1 LSTKITDKALEADWL
16 GVCRRSAERLQSVF
30 AEYPSTTERRVG
42 IGRGAGGDQTL
53 VIDGGAEDVVLAE
66 LDRLHADGY
75 EFTAISEERGV
86 VPYGSGE
93 SAVRVVVDPIDG
105 SLNAKRLLPTFA
117 LSVAVAAGGTMEDVE
132 FGFVHEFGTG
142 EEFVA
147 RRDRG
152 ATLNGRPLDLEGLPG
167 PGLEVV
173 GLESARPEWL
183 LPVVEELGAKVY
195 RLRVIGSIAA
205 SLCYVAA
212 ARFDG
217 MASANVCRSVDAA
230 AGQLLVREAGGFVSF
245 LGYGGVEAPL
255 DLDARYRL
263 VAGRTPEALD
273 LLARA
278 LTAAGVPED

>member
-16 GVCRRSAERLQSVF
+16 GVCRRSAERLQSMF
-30 AEYPSTTERRVG
+30 AEYPSTAEREVG

-53 VIDGGAEDVVLAE
+53 VIDDGAEDVVLAE
-66 LDRLHADGY
+66 LDRLHAEGY

-93 SAVRVVVDPIDG
+93 SEVRVVIDPIDG
-105 SLNAKRLLPTFA
+105 SLNAKRLLPTCA
-117 LSVAVAAGGTMEDVE
+117 LSVAVASGDTMEDVE

-147 RRDRG
+147 RRDGG
-152 ATLNGRPLDLEGLPG
+152 AALSGRTLDLEGSADA
-167 PGLEVV
+167 GLEVV

-183 LPVVEELGAKVY
+183 LPVVEELVAKVY
-195 RLRVIGSIAA
+195 RVRIVGSIAA

-245 LGYGGVEAPL
+245 LGHGGVEAPL

-263 VAGRTPEALD
+263 VAARTPEALD
-273 LLARA
+273 LLAGA
-278 LTAAGVPED
+278 LTAAGVPAD

>member
-1 LSTKITDKALEADWL
+1 
-16 GVCRRSAERLQSVF
+16 
-30 AEYPSTTERRVG
+30 
-42 IGRGAGGDQTL
+42 
-53 VIDGGAEDVVLAE
+53 
-66 LDRLHADGY
+66 
-75 EFTAISEERGV
+75 
-86 VPYGSGE
+86 
-93 SAVRVVVDPIDG
+93 
-105 SLNAKRLLPTFA
+105 
-117 LSVAVAAGGTMEDVE
+117 MEDVE

-142 EEFVA
+142 EEYVA
-147 RRDRG
+147 RRDG
-152 ATLNGRPLDLEGLPG
+152 GTTLNGRRLDLEGSPDS
-167 PGLEVV
+167 LEVV

-183 LPVVEELGAKVY
+183 LPVVEELVGKVY
-195 RLRVIGSIAA
+195 RLRVVGSIAA

-245 LGYGGVEAPL
+245 LGHGGVEAPL

-278 LTAAGVPED
+278 LTSAGVPED